1 MPQLRLPLPR
11 LLLPAAAAV
20 LALALPGHASAQSNR
35 LMGRVGPGFEIVLL
49 NASGQPVTQLA
60 PGTYE
65 IVVDDLA
72 ANHNF
77 HLTGP
82 GVNQRTEVPFVGA
95 VTWTV
100 TLTDGTY
107 TYVCDPH
114 AEGMRG
120 TFTVGT
126 QQQPPPPPPP
136 PRPAPVTRPGTLT
149 AIVGP
154 GATITLRSAS
164 GAAVRRARAGVY
176 TIVVRDRSRA
186 HNFHLVGPGVNRR
199 TGVGFVG
206 TMRWR
211 VRLRAGATYRFVS
224 DPHAAH
230 MRGTFSVQ

>member
-1 MPQLRLPLPR
+1 MRR
-11 LLLPAAAAV
+11 ILLSAPVAVV
-20 LALALPGHASAQSNR
+20 LALVLAGPAAAQSNR
-35 LMGRVGPGFEIVLL
+35 LMGRVGPGAEIVLL
-49 NASGQPVTQLA
+49 DASGQPVTQLP

-82 GVNQRTEVPFVGA
+82 GGVNQRTEVPFIGA

-114 AEGMRG
+114 RDDMRG
-120 TFTVGT
+120 SFTVGT
-126 QQQPPPPPPP
+126 PTPPTPPA
-136 PRPAPVTRPGTLT
+136 PRPRPRTQTATLT
-149 AIVGP
+149 ATVGP
-154 GATITLRSAS
+154 GPTISLRSAS
-164 GAAVRRARAGVY
+164 GARARSVRAGVY

-199 TGVGFVG
+199 TSVRFTG
-206 TMRWR
+206 TVRWR
-211 VRLRAGATYRFVS
+211 VRFRSGATYRFVC
-224 DPHAAH
+224 DPHARG
-230 MRGTFSVQ
+230 MRGSVRAR